1 MIYRVWAWG
10 PVRCYGAAMHPTV
23 EERLTDI
30 AERAALVRRFAEL
43 AARDEEP
50 TDSSAL
56 NGVSAVCSDIERMA
70 DAIRKGLPPGALA
83 LSVRA

>member
-1 MIYRVWAWG
+1 VASE
-10 PVRCYGAAMHPTV
+10 PVRCYGAVMHPTI

-30 AERAALVRRFAEL
+30 AERAALIRRFAEL

-50 TDSSAL
+50 NDPSAL
-56 NGVSAVCSDIERMA
+56 NGASAVCSDIEHMA
-70 DAIRKGLPPGALA
+70 DAIRKRLPPGALA